1 MNSAESITMNLNANA
16 CIIFDIDGTLID
28 TRESYNKSIKKTV
41 QFLVKYID
49 RSKENLGKI
58 VSDELIFK
66 FRKSGMFNN
75 DIDTSYALVLSILC
89 GPPKKS
95 DLLFFIEN
103 IAQNA
108 SSKGIKSVENYLKDY
123 PESRLK
129 QIKKLLKYPGDVNT
143 SIIARVFDEYFYGP
157 QLFKKQHDTNSK
169 YYSGR
174 PLIENDILLA
184 KNSTLK
190 KISNMF
196 DMRTGI
202 VSGRS
207 RIAAEYSLKSVF
219 KFFDMKGSVY
229 LEDEQRDMGKPNPSA
244 LIKSVKS
251 FGVSNA
257 FYVGDSAEDLFM
269 VQRARKI
276 SNLDIKLIG
285 VCASNARSNQIRSL
299 FVSNGTSLIVK
310 NINELP
316 NILNKVKTQF

>member
-1 MNSAESITMNLNANA
+1 MNSNA

-49 RSKENLGKI
+49 VSKENLGKI

-75 DIDTSYALVLSILC
+75 DIDTSYALVLSIIC
-89 GPPKKS
+89 GPPKIS

-123 PESRLK
+123 SESRLK

-157 QLFKKQHDTNSK
+157 QLFKKQHGINSK

-190 KISNMF
+190 KISNLF

-207 RIAAEYSLKSVF
+207 RIAAEHSLKSVF

-229 LEDEQRDMGKPNPSA
+229 LEDEKREMGKPNPSA

>member
-1 MNSAESITMNLNANA
+1 MNSNA

-41 QFLVKYID
+41 QYLVKYID
-49 RSKENLGKI
+49 ISKENLGKI

-89 GPPKKS
+89 GPPKKA

-103 IAQNA
+103 IAQSA

-123 PESRLK
+123 SEIRLK
-129 QIKKLLKYPGDVNT
+129 QIKKLLRYPGDVNT

-157 QLFKKQHDTNSK
+157 QLFKKQHGTNSK

-174 PLIENDILLA
+174 PLIENDVLLA
-184 KNSTLK
+184 TNSTLK

-229 LEDEQRDMGKPNPSA
+229 LEDEKREMGKPNPSA

-299 FVSNGTSLIVK
+299 FTSNGTSLIVK

>member
-1 MNSAESITMNLNANA
+1 MNSNA

-49 RSKENLGKI
+49 ISKENLGKI
-58 VSDELIFK
+58 VSDEQIFK

-89 GPPKKS
+89 GPPKKA

-103 IAQNA
+103 IAQSA

-123 PESRLK
+123 SEIRLK
-129 QIKKLLKYPGDVNT
+129 QIKKLLMYPGDVKT

-157 QLFKKQHDTNSK
+157 QLFKKQHGTNSK

-184 KNSTLK
+184 TNSTLK

-219 KFFDMKGSVY
+219 KFFDIKGSVY
-229 LEDEQRDMGKPNPSA
+229 LEDEKREMGKPNPSA

-285 VCASNARSNQIRSL
+285 VCASNARSDQIRSL
-299 FVSNGTSLIVK
+299 FTSNGTSLIVK

>member
-1 MNSAESITMNLNANA
+1 MNSNA

-49 RSKENLGKI
+49 ISKENLGKI

-75 DIDTSYALVLSILC
+75 DIDTSYAFVLSILC

-108 SSKGIKSVENYLKDY
+108 SSKGIKSVENYLKDHS
-123 PESRLK
+123 ESRLK
-129 QIKKLLKYPGDVNT
+129 QLKKLLRYPGDVNT
-143 SIIARVFDEYFYGP
+143 SIIARVFDEYFYGL
-157 QLFKKQHDTNSK
+157 QLFKKQHSTNSK

-174 PLIENDILLA
+174 PLIENDILLVT
-184 KNSTLK
+184 NSTLK
-190 KISNMF
+190 KISNLF
-196 DMRTGI
+196 DKRTGI

-219 KFFDMKGSVY
+219 KFFDIKGSVY
-229 LEDEQRDMGKPNPSA
+229 LEDEKREMGKPNPSA

-285 VCASNARSNQIRSL
+285 ICASNARSNQIRSL
-299 FVSNGTSLIVK
+299 FVNNGTSLIVK
-310 NINELP
+310 NVNELP

>member
-1 MNSAESITMNLNANA
+1 MNSNA

-49 RSKENLGKI
+49 ISKENLGKI

-89 GPPKKS
+89 GPPKKD

-108 SSKGIKSVENYLKDY
+108 SSKGIKSVENYLKNY
-123 PESRLK
+123 SESRLK
-129 QIKKLLKYPGDVNT
+129 QIKKILRYPGDVKT

-157 QLFKKQHDTNSK
+157 QLFKKQHGTNSK

-184 KNSTLK
+184 TNSTLK

-219 KFFDMKGSVY
+219 RFFDIKGSVY
-229 LEDEQRDMGKPNPSA
+229 LEDEKREMGKPNPSA

-299 FVSNGTSLIVK
+299 FTSNGTSLIVK

>member
-1 MNSAESITMNLNANA
+1 MNSNA

-49 RSKENLGKI
+49 ISKENLGKI

-75 DIDTSYALVLSILC
+75 DIDTSYAFVLSILC

-108 SSKGIKSVENYLKDY
+108 SSKGIKSVENYLKDHS
-123 PESRLK
+123 ESRLK
-129 QIKKLLKYPGDVNT
+129 QLKKLLRYPGDVNT
-143 SIIARVFDEYFYGP
+143 SIIARVFDEYFYGL
-157 QLFKKQHDTNSK
+157 QLFKKQHSTNSK

-184 KNSTLK
+184 TNSTLK

-219 KFFDMKGSVY
+219 RFFDIKGSVY
-229 LEDEQRDMGKPNPSA
+229 LEDEKREMGKPNPSA

-285 VCASNARSNQIRSL
+285 ICASNARSNQIRNL
-299 FVSNGTSLIVK
+299 FVNNGTSLIVK
-310 NINELP
+310 NVNELP

>member
-1 MNSAESITMNLNANA
+1 MNSNT

-28 TRESYNKSIKKTV
+28 TSESYNKSIKKTV

-49 RSKENLGKI
+49 VSKENLGKI

-75 DIDTSYALVLSILC
+75 DIDTSYALLLSILC
-89 GPPKKS
+89 GPLKKS

-108 SSKGIKSVENYLKDY
+108 SSKGIKSVENYLKNY
-123 PESRLK
+123 SESRLK
-129 QIKKLLKYPGDVNT
+129 QIKKILRYPGDVNT
-143 SIIARVFDEYFYGP
+143 SIISRVFDEYFYGP
-157 QLFKKQHDTNSK
+157 QLFKKQHGTNSK

-174 PLIENDILLA
+174 PLIENDILLVT
-184 KNSTLK
+184 NSTLK

-219 KFFDMKGSVY
+219 KFFDMEGSVY
-229 LEDEQRDMGKPNPSA
+229 LEDEKREMGKPDPSA
-244 LIKSVKS
+244 LIKSINS

-299 FVSNGTSLIVK
+299 FTSNGTSLIVK

>member
-1 MNSAESITMNLNANA
+1 MNSNA

-49 RSKENLGKI
+49 ISKENLGKI

-103 IAQNA
+103 IAQSA

-123 PESRLK
+123 SEIRLK
-129 QIKKLLKYPGDVNT
+129 PIKKLLRYPGDVNT

-157 QLFKKQHDTNSK
+157 QLFKKQHGTNSK

-184 KNSTLK
+184 TNSTLK

-219 KFFDMKGSVY
+219 KFFDIKGSVY
-229 LEDEQRDMGKPNPSA
+229 LEDEKREMGKPNPSA

-285 VCASNARSNQIRSL
+285 ICASNARSNQIRSL
-299 FVSNGTSLIVK
+299 FTSNGTSLIVK

>member
-1 MNSAESITMNLNANA
+1 MNSNA

-49 RSKENLGKI
+49 ISKENLGKI

-123 PESRLK
+123 SESRLK

-143 SIIARVFDEYFYGP
+143 SIIARIFDEYFYGP
-157 QLFKKQHDTNSK
+157 QLFKKQHGTNSK

-219 KFFDMKGSVY
+219 EFFDMKGSVY
-229 LEDEQRDMGKPNPSA
+229 LEDEKREMGKPNPSS

>member
-1 MNSAESITMNLNANA
+1 MNSNA

-49 RSKENLGKI
+49 ISKENLGKI

-89 GPPKKS
+89 GPPKKA

-103 IAQNA
+103 IAQSA

-123 PESRLK
+123 SEIRLK
-129 QIKKLLKYPGDVNT
+129 QIKKLLRYPGDVNT
-143 SIIARVFDEYFYGP
+143 SIIARVFDEYFYGR
-157 QLFKKQHDTNSK
+157 QLFKKQHGTNSK

-184 KNSTLK
+184 TNSTLK

-196 DMRTGI
+196 DMRTAI

-229 LEDEQRDMGKPNPSA
+229 LEDEKREMGKPNPSA

-299 FVSNGTSLIVK
+299 FTSNGTSLIVK

>member
-1 MNSAESITMNLNANA
+1 MNSNA

-49 RSKENLGKI
+49 ISKENLGKI
-58 VSDELIFK
+58 VSDEQIFK

-89 GPPKKS
+89 GPPKKA

-103 IAQNA
+103 IAQSA

-123 PESRLK
+123 SEIRLK
-129 QIKKLLKYPGDVNT
+129 QIKKLLMYPGDVKT

-157 QLFKKQHDTNSK
+157 QLFKKQHGTNSK

-184 KNSTLK
+184 TNLTLK

-219 KFFDMKGSVY
+219 KFFDIKGSVY
-229 LEDEQRDMGKPNPSA
+229 LEDEKREMGKPNPSA

-299 FVSNGTSLIVK
+299 FTSNGTSLIVK

>member
-1 MNSAESITMNLNANA
+1 L
-16 CIIFDIDGTLID
+16 
-28 TRESYNKSIKKTV
+28 R
-41 QFLVKYID
+41 
-49 RSKENLGKI
+49 
-58 VSDELIFK
+58 
-66 FRKSGMFNN
+66 
-75 DIDTSYALVLSILC
+75 
-89 GPPKKS
+89 
-95 DLLFFIEN
+95 
-103 IAQNA
+103 
-108 SSKGIKSVENYLKDY
+108 
-123 PESRLK
+123 
-129 QIKKLLKYPGDVNT
+129 YPGDVNT

-157 QLFKKQHDTNSK
+157 QLFKKQHGTNSK

-184 KNSTLK
+184 TNSTLK

-219 KFFDMKGSVY
+219 KFFDIKGSVY
-229 LEDEQRDMGKPNPSA
+229 LEDEKREMGKPNPSA

-299 FVSNGTSLIVK
+299 FTSNGTSLIVK

>member
-1 MNSAESITMNLNANA
+1 MNSNA

-49 RSKENLGKI
+49 ISKENLGKI

-89 GPPKKS
+89 GPPKKD

-108 SSKGIKSVENYLKDY
+108 SSKGIKSVEIYLEDY
-123 PESRLK
+123 SEIRLK
-129 QIKKLLKYPGDVNT
+129 QIKKLLRYPGDVNT

-157 QLFKKQHDTNSK
+157 RLFKKQHGTNSK

-184 KNSTLK
+184 TNSTLK

-219 KFFDMKGSVY
+219 RFFDIKGSVY
-229 LEDEQRDMGKPNPSA
+229 LEDEKREMGKPNPSA

-285 VCASNARSNQIRSL
+285 VCASNARSNQTRSL
-299 FVSNGTSLIVK
+299 FTSNGTSLIVK

>member
-1 MNSAESITMNLNANA
+1 MITMNSDI

-28 TRESYNKSIKKTV
+28 TSESYNKSIKKTV

-49 RSKENLGKI
+49 VSKEKLGKI
-58 VSDELIFK
+58 VSNELIFK

-89 GPPKKS
+89 GPLKKS

-108 SSKGIKSVENYLKDY
+108 SSKGIKSVENYLKNY
-123 PESRLK
+123 SESRLK
-129 QIKKLLKYPGDVNT
+129 QIKKILRYPGDVNT
-143 SIIARVFDEYFYGP
+143 SIISRVFDEYFYGP
-157 QLFKKQHDTNSK
+157 QLFKKQHGTNSK
-169 YYSGR
+169 YYSGS
-174 PLIENDILLA
+174 PLIENDILLVT
-184 KNSTLK
+184 NSTLK

-229 LEDEQRDMGKPNPSA
+229 LEDEKREMGKPDPSA
-244 LIKSVKS
+244 LIKSINS

-257 FYVGDSAEDLFM
+257 FYVGDSAEDLMM
-269 VQRARKI
+269 VQRARKT

-285 VCASNARSNQIRSL
+285 VCASNARSNQIRRL
-299 FVSNGTSLIVK
+299 FVSDGTSLIVK
-310 NINELP
+310 NVNELP

>member
-1 MNSAESITMNLNANA
+1 MNSDT

-28 TRESYNKSIKKTV
+28 TSESYNKSIKKTV

-49 RSKENLGKI
+49 VSKENLGKI
-58 VSDELIFK
+58 VSNELIFK

-89 GPPKKS
+89 GPLKKS

-108 SSKGIKSVENYLKDY
+108 SSKGIKSVENYLKNY
-123 PESRLK
+123 SESRLK
-129 QIKKLLKYPGDVNT
+129 QIKKILRYPGDVNT
-143 SIIARVFDEYFYGP
+143 SIISRVFDEYFYGP
-157 QLFKKQHDTNSK
+157 QLFKKQHGTNSK
-169 YYSGR
+169 YYSGS
-174 PLIENDILLA
+174 PLIENDVLLVT
-184 KNSTLK
+184 NSTLK

-229 LEDEQRDMGKPNPSA
+229 LEDEKRQMGKPDPSA
-244 LIKSVKS
+244 LIKSINS

-299 FVSNGTSLIVK
+299 FTSNGTSLIVK

>member
-1 MNSAESITMNLNANA
+1 MNSNT

-28 TRESYNKSIKKTV
+28 TSESYNKCIKKTV

-49 RSKENLGKI
+49 VSKENLGKI

-75 DIDTSYALVLSILC
+75 DIDTSYALLLSILC
-89 GPPKKS
+89 GPLKKS

-108 SSKGIKSVENYLKDY
+108 SSKGIKSVESYLKDY
-123 PESRLK
+123 SEIRLK
-129 QIKKLLKYPGDVNT
+129 QIKKLLRYPGDVNT
-143 SIIARVFDEYFYGP
+143 SIISRIFDEYFYGP
-157 QLFKKQHDTNSK
+157 QLFKKQHGTNSK

-174 PLIENDILLA
+174 PLIENDILLVT
-184 KNSTLK
+184 NSTLK

-229 LEDEQRDMGKPNPSA
+229 LEDEKREIGKPDPSA
-244 LIKSVKS
+244 LIKSINS

-299 FVSNGTSLIVK
+299 FTSNGTSLIVK

>member
-1 MNSAESITMNLNANA
+1 MNSNA

-49 RSKENLGKI
+49 ISKENLGKI
-58 VSDELIFK
+58 VSDEQIFK

-89 GPPKKS
+89 GPPKKA

-123 PESRLK
+123 SESRLK
-129 QIKKLLKYPGDVNT
+129 QIKKLLRYPGDVNT
-143 SIIARVFDEYFYGP
+143 SITARVFDEYFYGP
-157 QLFKKQHDTNSK
+157 QLFKKQHRTNSK

-174 PLIENDILLA
+174 PLIDNDILLVT
-184 KNSTLK
+184 NSTLK

-207 RIAAEYSLKSVF
+207 RMAAEYSLKSVLE
-219 KFFDMKGSVY
+219 FFDTRGSVF
-229 LEDEQRDMGKPNPSA
+229 LEDEKREMGKPNPSA

-251 FGVSNA
+251 FGVRNA

-276 SNLDIKLIG
+276 SNLDIQLIG

-299 FVSNGTSLIVK
+299 FASNGTSIIVK
-310 NINELP
+310 NVNELP

>member
-1 MNSAESITMNLNANA
+1 MNSNA

-28 TRESYNKSIKKTV
+28 TRESYNKSIEKTV

-49 RSKENLGKI
+49 VSKENLGKT

-75 DIDTSYALVLSILC
+75 DIDTSYALVLSIVC

-108 SSKGIKSVENYLKDY
+108 SSKGIKSVEKYLKDY
-123 PESRLK
+123 SESRLK

-157 QLFKKQHDTNSK
+157 QLFKKQHGTNSK

-184 KNSTLK
+184 KKSTFK

-196 DMRTGI
+196 DNRTGI

-219 KFFDMKGSVY
+219 EFFDIKGSVY
-229 LEDEQRDMGKPNPSA
+229 LEDEKREMGKPNPSS
-244 LIKSVKS
+244 LIKSIKS

-285 VCASNARSNQIRSL
+285 VCASNARSNQTRSL
-299 FVSNGTSLIVK
+299 FTSNGTSLIVK

>member
-1 MNSAESITMNLNANA
+1 MNSNA

-41 QFLVKYID
+41 HFLVKYIEI
-49 RSKENLGKI
+49 SKENLGKI
-58 VSDELIFK
+58 VSDELIFN

-75 DIDTSYALVLSILC
+75 DTDTSYALVLSILC

-95 DLLFFIEN
+95 DLLYFIEN

-108 SSKGIKSVENYLKDY
+108 SSKGIKSVENYLKDFS
-123 PESRLK
+123 ESRLK
-129 QIKKLLKYPGDVNT
+129 QIRKVVRYPGDVNT

-157 QLFKKQHDTNSK
+157 QLFKKQHGRDSK

-174 PLIENDILLA
+174 PLIENDILLVT
-184 KNSTLK
+184 NSTLK

-196 DMRTGI
+196 NMRTGI

-219 KFFDMKGSVY
+219 KFFDIKRSVY
-229 LEDEQRDMGKPNPSA
+229 LEDEKREMGKPNPSA
-244 LIKSVKS
+244 LIKSIKS
-251 FGVSNA
+251 IGVSNA

>member
-1 MNSAESITMNLNANA
+1 MNSNA

-49 RSKENLGKI
+49 ISKENLGKI
-58 VSDELIFK
+58 VSDEQIFK

-89 GPPKKS
+89 GPPKKA

-103 IAQNA
+103 IAQSA

-123 PESRLK
+123 SEIRLK
-129 QIKKLLKYPGDVNT
+129 QIKKLLMYPGDVKT

-157 QLFKKQHDTNSK
+157 QLFKKQHGTNSK

-184 KNSTLK
+184 TNSTLK

-219 KFFDMKGSVY
+219 KFFDIKGSVY
-229 LEDEQRDMGKPNPSA
+229 LEDEKREMGKPNPSA

-299 FVSNGTSLIVK
+299 FTSNGTWLIVK

>member
-1 MNSAESITMNLNANA
+1 MNSNA

-49 RSKENLGKI
+49 ISKENLGKI

-103 IAQNA
+103 IAQNT

-123 PESRLK
+123 SEIRLK
-129 QIKKLLKYPGDVNT
+129 QIKKLLRYPGDVNT
-143 SIIARVFDEYFYGP
+143 SIIARAFDEYFYGP
-157 QLFKKQHDTNSK
+157 QLFKKQHGTNSK

-184 KNSTLK
+184 TNSTLK

-219 KFFDMKGSVY
+219 EFFDMKGSVY
-229 LEDEQRDMGKPNPSA
+229 LEDEKREMGKPNPSA

-285 VCASNARSNQIRSL
+285 VCASNASSNQIRSL
-299 FVSNGTSLIVK
+299 FTSNGTSLIVK

>member
-1 MNSAESITMNLNANA
+1 MNSDI

-28 TRESYNKSIKKTV
+28 TSESYNKSIKKTV

-49 RSKENLGKI
+49 VSKEKLGKI
-58 VSDELIFK
+58 VSNELIFK

-89 GPPKKS
+89 GPLKKS

-108 SSKGIKSVENYLKDY
+108 SSKGIKSVENYLKNY
-123 PESRLK
+123 SESRLK
-129 QIKKLLKYPGDVNT
+129 QIKKILRYPGDVNT
-143 SIIARVFDEYFYGP
+143 SIISRVFDEYFYGP
-157 QLFKKQHDTNSK
+157 QLFKKQHGTNSK
-169 YYSGR
+169 YYSGS
-174 PLIENDILLA
+174 PLIENDILLVT
-184 KNSTLK
+184 NSTLK

-207 RIAAEYSLKSVF
+207 KIAAEYSLKSVF

-229 LEDEQRDMGKPNPSA
+229 LEDEKREMGKPDPSA
-244 LIKSVKS
+244 LIKSINS

-299 FVSNGTSLIVK
+299 FTSNGTSLIVK

>member
-1 MNSAESITMNLNANA
+1 MNSNA

-28 TRESYNKSIKKTV
+28 TRESYNKSIRKTV

-49 RSKENLGKI
+49 ISKENLGKI

-103 IAQNA
+103 IAQNT

-123 PESRLK
+123 SEIRLK
-129 QIKKLLKYPGDVNT
+129 QIKKLLRYPGDVNT
-143 SIIARVFDEYFYGP
+143 SIIARAFDEYFYGP
-157 QLFKKQHDTNSK
+157 QLFKKQHGTNSK

-184 KNSTLK
+184 TNSTLK

-219 KFFDMKGSVY
+219 EFFDMKGSVY
-229 LEDEQRDMGKPNPSA
+229 LEDEKREMGKPNPSA

-299 FVSNGTSLIVK
+299 FTSNGTSLIVK

>member
-1 MNSAESITMNLNANA
+1 MNSNA

-41 QFLVKYID
+41 QFIVKYID
-49 RSKENLGKI
+49 ISKENLGKI
-58 VSDELIFK
+58 VSDEQIFK

-89 GPPKKS
+89 GPPKKA

-103 IAQNA
+103 IAQSA

-123 PESRLK
+123 SEIRLK
-129 QIKKLLKYPGDVNT
+129 QIKKLLMYPGDVKT

-157 QLFKKQHDTNSK
+157 QLFKKQHGTNSK

-184 KNSTLK
+184 TNSTLK

-219 KFFDMKGSVY
+219 KFFDIKGSVY
-229 LEDEQRDMGKPNPSA
+229 LEDEKREMGKPNPSA

-285 VCASNARSNQIRSL
+285 VCASNARSNQTRSL
-299 FVSNGTSLIVK
+299 FTSNGTSLIVK

>member
-1 MNSAESITMNLNANA
+1 MNSNA

-49 RSKENLGKI
+49 ISKENLGKI
-58 VSDELIFK
+58 VSDEQIFK

-89 GPPKKS
+89 GPPKKA

-103 IAQNA
+103 IAQSA

-123 PESRLK
+123 SEIRLK
-129 QIKKLLKYPGDVNT
+129 QIKKLLMYPGDVKT

-157 QLFKKQHDTNSK
+157 QLFKKQHGTNSK

-184 KNSTLK
+184 TNSTLK

-219 KFFDMKGSVY
+219 KFFDIKGSVY
-229 LEDEQRDMGKPNPSA
+229 LEDEKREMGKPNPSA

-299 FVSNGTSLIVK
+299 FTSNGTSLIVK

>member
-1 MNSAESITMNLNANA
+1 MNSNA

-49 RSKENLGKI
+49 ISKENLGKI

-123 PESRLK
+123 SEIRLK
-129 QIKKLLKYPGDVNT
+129 QIKKLLRYPGDVNT
-143 SIIARVFDEYFYGP
+143 SIITRVFDEYFYGP
-157 QLFKKQHDTNSK
+157 QLFKKQHGTNSK

-184 KNSTLK
+184 TNSTLK

-219 KFFDMKGSVY
+219 KFFDIKGSVY
-229 LEDEQRDMGKPNPSA
+229 LEDEKREMGKPNPSA

-299 FVSNGTSLIVK
+299 FTSNGTSLIVK

>member
-1 MNSAESITMNLNANA
+1 MNSNA
-16 CIIFDIDGTLID
+16 CIIFDIDGTLIN

-49 RSKENLGKI
+49 VSKENLGKI

-75 DIDTSYALVLSILC
+75 DIDTSYALVLSIIC

-103 IAQNA
+103 IAQNT

-123 PESRLK
+123 SESCLK
-129 QIKKLLKYPGDVNT
+129 QIKKLLKYPGDVNI

-157 QLFKKQHDTNSK
+157 QLFKKQHGINSK

-190 KISNMF
+190 KISNLF

-207 RIAAEYSLKSVF
+207 RIAAEHSLKSVF

-229 LEDEQRDMGKPNPSA
+229 LEDEKREMGKPNPSA

>member
-1 MNSAESITMNLNANA
+1 MNSNA

-49 RSKENLGKI
+49 VSKENLGKI

-75 DIDTSYALVLSILC
+75 DIDTSYALVLSIIC

-123 PESRLK
+123 SESRLK

-157 QLFKKQHDTNSK
+157 QLFKKQHGINSK

-190 KISNMF
+190 KISNLF

-229 LEDEQRDMGKPNPSA
+229 LEDEKREMGKPNPSA

>member
-1 MNSAESITMNLNANA
+1 MNSNA

-41 QFLVKYID
+41 QFLVKLID
-49 RSKENLGKI
+49 ISKENLGKI
-58 VSDELIFK
+58 VSDEQIFK

-89 GPPKKS
+89 GPPKKA

-123 PESRLK
+123 SKIRLK
-129 QIKKLLKYPGDVNT
+129 QIKKLLRYPGDVKT

-157 QLFKKQHDTNSK
+157 QLFKKQHGTNSK

-184 KNSTLK
+184 TNSTLK

-229 LEDEQRDMGKPNPSA
+229 LEDEKREMGKPNPSA

-299 FVSNGTSLIVK
+299 FTSNGTSLIVK